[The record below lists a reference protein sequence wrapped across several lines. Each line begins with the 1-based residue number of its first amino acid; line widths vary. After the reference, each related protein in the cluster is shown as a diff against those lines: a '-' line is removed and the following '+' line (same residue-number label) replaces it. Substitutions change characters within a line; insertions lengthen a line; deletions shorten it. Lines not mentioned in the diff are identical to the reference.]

1 MTLKAV
7 GLKAVRGNRL
17 GLLSIA
23 VCGALLVGCTATDP
37 NAQNT
42 GGGSDAVINVALG
55 SDVDLFDPHMFRTD
69 ASYVVTA
76 NVYEPLLRQKYEEQG
91 GALQGTDEYEGG
103 LAESW
108 EISED
113 GKEAVFKLREEAKF
127 SDGTPVTS
135 ADVKYTFERAMLGP
149 GYITALLPFIGIDK
163 PEQIETPDDH
173 TVVLRPSFKS
183 PLFERFMTFQVFGAI
198 NSKAAEQHA
207 TKQDPWATEWMT
219 DNVTASSAYDLG
231 EVTRGQ
237 QTTLEPNPEYWARD
251 EVRNGGIRMR
261 AVPDPDQR
269 ALLLRSGDLDV
280 ADSLPPR
287 LVSQLEDDPSLNVFR
302 LPSSRITYLGMNNK
316 IKPFDDKRVRQA
328 ISYAIPYQDIIDKVQ
343 FGYASLAKGP
353 VPPAMTSSAGE
364 ELWPYE
370 TNLEKAKQLMEQAGA
385 KGFSTELVVRQAQ
398 PQDAEAA
405 VFIQDALREIGVNVT
420 IERLPDAAYYQRLN
434 EHSLPMFLHDWFSW
448 GEDPFFQMS
457 FLLKSGSFTNY
468 ADYSNTEFDALLKK
482 GTFELD
488 PEQRAEISRQAQ
500 EIAIDDAP
508 WAFLYSADYIVAAR
522 KGVSGVTR
530 PYDQTLRYEY
540 LTKTE

>member
-1 MTLKAV
+1 MTYRALRTKS
-7 GLKAVRGNRL
+7 LS
-17 GLLSIA
+17 LLAIA
-23 VCGALLVGCTATDP
+23 VSAALLAACTATDP
-37 NAQNT
+37 DT
-42 GGGSDAVINVALG
+42 EGSGAGREAVINVALG

-76 NVYEPLLRQKYEEQG
+76 NVYEPLLRQEYEDQD
-91 GALQGTDEYEGG
+91 GAMQGTDEYVGG

-108 EISED
+108 EVSAD
-113 GKEAVFKLREEAKF
+113 GLEAVFHLREDATF
-127 SDGTPVTS
+127 ADGTPVTS

-149 GYITALLPFIGIDK
+149 GYITALLPFIGIEK
-163 PEQIETPDDH
+163 PEQIETPDEI
-173 TVVLRPSFKS
+173 TFVLRPSFKS

-198 NSKAAEQHA
+198 NSEVAKQNA
-207 TKQDPWATEWMT
+207 TKEDPWSTEWMK
-219 DNVTASSAYDLG
+219 DNVTSSGAYELG
-231 EVTRGQ
+231 EVSRGQ
-237 QTTLEPNPEYWARD
+237 QTMLEPNPEYWAHD
-251 EVRNGGIRMR
+251 EVMNAGIRMR

-287 LVSQLEDDPSLNVFR
+287 LVSQLEDDPELNVFR

-316 IKPFDDKRVRQA
+316 IKPFDDERVRQA

-370 TNLEKAKQLMEQAGA
+370 TNLDKAKQLMEESGQED
-385 KGFSTELVVRQAQ
+385 FSTELVVRQAQ

-405 VFIQDALREIGVNVT
+405 VFIQDALLEIGVNVE

-448 GEDPFFQMS
+448 GEDPFFQMT
-457 FLLKSGSFTNY
+457 FLLKSEAFTNY
-468 ADYSNTEFDALLKK
+468 ANYSNTEFDALLEK

-488 PEQRAEISRQAQ
+488 PETRAAISRQAQ
-500 EIAIDDAP
+500 EMAINDAP

-522 KGVSGVTR
+522 KGITGVTR
-530 PYDQTLRYEY
+530 PYDQTLRFEY
-540 LTKTE
+540 LSKTE

>member
-1 MTLKAV
+1 M
-7 GLKAVRGNRL
+7 KAVRGKRL
-17 GLLSIA
+17 GLLATA
-23 VCGALLVGCTATDP
+23 VCSALLVGCTATDP
-37 NAQNT
+37 NAQNSDIDT
-42 GGGSDAVINVALG
+42 GSGGDAVINVALG

-76 NVYEPLLRQKYEEQG
+76 NVYEPLLRQKYEDQG

-113 GKEAVFKLREEAKF
+113 GKEAVFKLRPEATF
-127 SDGTPVTS
+127 ADGAAVTS
-135 ADVKYTFERAMLGP
+135 TDVKYTFERAMLGP
-149 GYITALLPFIGIDK
+149 GYITALLPFIGIEK
-163 PEQIETPDDH
+163 PSQIETPDEH

-207 TKQDPWATEWMT
+207 TKQDPWATAWFK
-219 DNVTASSAYDLG
+219 DNVTPSGAYELT
-231 EVTRGQ
+231 EVNRGRE
-237 QTTLEPNPEYWARD
+237 TTLKPNPEYWARD
-251 EVRNGGIRMR
+251 EVKNAGVRLR

-269 ALLLRSGDLDV
+269 VLLLRSGDLDL

-287 LVSQLEDDPSLNVFR
+287 LVSQLEDDPALNVFR

-316 IKPFDDKRVRQA
+316 IAPFNDKRVRQA

-343 FGYASLAKGP
+343 FGYASLAKSP

-364 ELWPYE
+364 ELWPYA
-370 TNLEKAKQLMEQAGA
+370 TNVEKAKQLMEESGKQGIE
-385 KGFSTELVVRQAQ
+385 TQLVVRQAQ

-405 VFIQDALREIGVNVT
+405 VFIQDALREIGVNVD

-448 GEDPFFQMS
+448 GEDPFFQMG
-457 FLLKSGSFTNY
+457 FLLKSGAFTNY
-468 ADYSNTEFDALLKK
+468 ADYSNPEFDALLEK

-488 PEQRAEISRQAQ
+488 SDKRAEISRQAQ
-500 EIAIDDAP
+500 EIAIQDAP

-522 KGVSGVTR
+522 KGVSGVSR
-530 PYDQTLRYEY
+530 PYDQTLRFEY
-540 LTKTE
+540 LSKAE

>member
-1 MTLKAV
+1 MTFRALRTKS
-7 GLKAVRGNRL
+7 LS
-17 GLLSIA
+17 LLSIA
-23 VCGALLVGCTATDP
+23 VSAALVAGCTATDP
-37 NAQNT
+37 DA
-42 GGGSDAVINVALG
+42 GGSGAGREAVINVALG

-76 NVYEPLLRQKYEEQG
+76 NVYEPLLRQKYADEG
-91 GALQGTDEYEGG
+91 GALQGTDEYVGG
-103 LAESW
+103 LAERW
-108 EISED
+108 EVSDD
-113 GKEAVFKLREEAKF
+113 GLEAVFHLREDATF
-127 SDGTPVTS
+127 ADGKPITS

-149 GYITALLPFIGIDK
+149 GYITALLPFIGIEK
-163 PEQIETPDDH
+163 PEQIETPDEN
-173 TVVLRPSFKS
+173 TFVLRPSFKS

-198 NSKAAEQHA
+198 NSAVAEEHA
-207 TKQDPWATEWMT
+207 TKQDPWATEWMK
-219 DNVTASSAYDLG
+219 DNVTSSGAYQLG
-231 EVTRGQ
+231 EVSRGQ
-237 QTTLEPNPEYWARD
+237 QTVLEPNPEYWASD
-251 EVRNGGIRMR
+251 DVMNAGIRMR

-269 ALLLRSGDLDV
+269 VLLLRSGDLDV

-287 LVSQLEDDPSLNVFR
+287 LVSQLEDDPELNVFR

-316 IKPFDDKRVRQA
+316 IKPLDDERVRQA

-370 TNLEKAKQLMEQAGA
+370 TNLEKAKQLMDESGEQ
-385 KGFSTELVVRQAQ
+385 GFTTELVVRQAQ

-405 VFIQDALREIGVNVT
+405 VFIQDALREIGVNVE

-457 FLLKSGSFTNY
+457 FLLKSGAFTNY
-468 ADYSNTEFDALLKK
+468 ADYSNAEFDALLEK

-488 PEQRAEISRQAQ
+488 PEKRAEISRQAQ
-500 EIAIDDAP
+500 EIAIGDAP

-522 KGVSGVTR
+522 KGVTGVTR
-530 PYDQTLRYEY
+530 PYDQTLRFEY
-540 LTKTE
+540 LSKTE

>member
-1 MTLKAV
+1 MTFRALRTKS
-7 GLKAVRGNRL
+7 LS
-17 GLLSIA
+17 LLSIA
-23 VCGALLVGCTATDP
+23 VSAALVAGCTATDP
-37 NAQNT
+37 DA
-42 GGGSDAVINVALG
+42 GGSGAGREAVINVALG

-76 NVYEPLLRQKYEEQG
+76 NVYEPLLRQKYADEG
-91 GALQGTDEYEGG
+91 GALQGTDEYVGG
-103 LAESW
+103 LAERW
-108 EISED
+108 EVSED
-113 GKEAVFKLREEAKF
+113 GLEAVFHLREDATF
-127 SDGTPVTS
+127 ADGKPITS

-149 GYITALLPFIGIDK
+149 GYITALLPFIGIEK
-163 PEQIETPDDH
+163 PEQIETPDEN
-173 TVVLRPSFKS
+173 TFVLRPSFKS

-198 NSKAAEQHA
+198 NSAVAEEHA
-207 TKQDPWATEWMT
+207 TKQDPWATEWMK
-219 DNVTASSAYDLG
+219 DNVTSSGAYQLG
-231 EVTRGQ
+231 EVSRGQ
-237 QTTLEPNPEYWARD
+237 QTMLEPNPEYWASD
-251 EVRNGGIRMR
+251 DVMNAGIRMR

-269 ALLLRSGDLDV
+269 VLLLRSGDLDV

-287 LVSQLEDDPSLNVFR
+287 LVSQLEDDPELNVFR

-316 IKPFDDKRVRQA
+316 IKPLDDERVRQA

-370 TNLEKAKQLMEQAGA
+370 TNLEKAKQLMDESGEQ
-385 KGFSTELVVRQAQ
+385 GFTTELVVRQAQ

-405 VFIQDALREIGVNVT
+405 VFIQDALREIGVNVE

-457 FLLKSGSFTNY
+457 FLLKSGAFTNY
-468 ADYSNTEFDALLKK
+468 ADYSNAEFDALLEK

-488 PEQRAEISRQAQ
+488 PEKRAEISRQAQ
-500 EIAIDDAP
+500 EIAIGDAP

-522 KGVSGVTR
+522 KGVTGVTR
-530 PYDQTLRYEY
+530 PYDQTLRFEY
-540 LTKTE
+540 LSKTE

>member
-1 MTLKAV
+1 MTFRAL
-7 GLKAVRGNRL
+7 RTQSL

-23 VCGALLVGCTATDP
+23 VSAALVAGCTATDP
-37 NAQNT
+37 DA
-42 GGGSDAVINVALG
+42 GGSGAGREAVINVALG

-76 NVYEPLLRQKYEEQG
+76 NVYEPLLRQEYADES
-91 GALQGTDEYEGG
+91 GALQGTDEYVGG

-108 EISED
+108 ELSDD
-113 GKEAVFKLREEAKF
+113 GREAVFHLREDATF
-127 SDGTPVTS
+127 ADGKPVTS

-149 GYITALLPFIGIDK
+149 GYITALLPFIGIEK
-163 PEQIETPDDH
+163 PEQIETPDEH
-173 TVVLRPSFKS
+173 TFVLRPSFKS

-198 NSKAAEQHA
+198 NSEVAEEHA
-207 TKQDPWATEWMT
+207 TKQDPWATEWMK
-219 DNVTASSAYDLG
+219 DNVTASGAYQLG
-231 EVTRGQ
+231 EVSRGQ
-237 QTTLEPNPEYWARD
+237 QTMLEPNPEYWGSDDVMNA
-251 EVRNGGIRMR
+251 GIRMR

-269 ALLLRSGDLDV
+269 VLLLRSGDLDV

-287 LVSQLEDDPSLNVFR
+287 LVSQLEDDPELNVFR

-316 IKPFDDKRVRQA
+316 IKPFDDERVRQA

-370 TNLEKAKQLMEQAGA
+370 TDLEKAKQLMDESGE
-385 KGFSTELVVRQAQ
+385 KGFTTELVVRQAQ

-405 VFIQDALREIGVNVT
+405 VFIQDALREIGVNVE

-448 GEDPFFQMS
+448 GEDPFFQMT
-457 FLLKSGSFTNY
+457 FLLKSGAFTNY
-468 ADYSNTEFDALLKK
+468 ADYSNADFDALLEK

-488 PEQRAEISRQAQ
+488 PEKRAEISRQAQ
-500 EIAIDDAP
+500 EIAIGDAP

-522 KGVSGVTR
+522 KGVTGVTR
-530 PYDQTLRYEY
+530 PYDQTLRFEY
-540 LTKTE
+540 LSKTE

>member
-1 MTLKAV
+1 MTFRALRTKS
-7 GLKAVRGNRL
+7 LS
-17 GLLSIA
+17 LLSIA
-23 VCGALLVGCTATDP
+23 VSAALVAGCTATDP
-37 NAQNT
+37 DP
-42 GGGSDAVINVALG
+42 GGSGAGREAVINVALG

-76 NVYEPLLRQKYEEQG
+76 NVYEPLLRQEYADES
-91 GALQGTDEYEGG
+91 GALQGTDEYVGG

-108 EISED
+108 EVSDD
-113 GKEAVFKLREEAKF
+113 GLEAVFHLREDATF
-127 SDGTPVTS
+127 ADGKPVTS

-149 GYITALLPFIGIDK
+149 GYVTALLPFIGIEK
-163 PEQIETPDDH
+163 PEQMEAPDEH
-173 TVVLRPSFKS
+173 TFVLRPSFKS

-198 NSKAAEQHA
+198 NSAVAEEHA
-207 TKQDPWATEWMT
+207 TKQDPWAIEWMKE
-219 DNVTASSAYDLG
+219 NVTASGAYQLG
-231 EVTRGQ
+231 EVSRGQ
-237 QTTLEPNPEYWARD
+237 QTMLEPNPEYWASD
-251 EVRNGGIRMR
+251 DVMNAGIRMR

-269 ALLLRSGDLDV
+269 VLLLRSGDLDV

-287 LVSQLEDDPSLNVFR
+287 LVSQLEDDPELNVFR

-316 IKPFDDKRVRQA
+316 IKPFDDERVRQA

-370 TNLEKAKQLMEQAGA
+370 TNLEKAKQLMEESGET
-385 KGFSTELVVRQAQ
+385 GFTTELVVRQAQ

-405 VFIQDALREIGVNVT
+405 VFIQDALREIGVNVE

-448 GEDPFFQMS
+448 GEDPFFQMT
-457 FLLKSGSFTNY
+457 FLLKSGAFTNY
-468 ADYSNTEFDALLKK
+468 ADYSNADFDALLEK

-488 PEQRAEISRQAQ
+488 PEKRAEISRQAQ
-500 EIAIDDAP
+500 EIAIGDAP

-522 KGVSGVTR
+522 KGVTGVTR
-530 PYDQTLRYEY
+530 PYDQTLRFEY
-540 LTKTE
+540 LSKTE

>member
-1 MTLKAV
+1 MTFRALRTKS
-7 GLKAVRGNRL
+7 LS
-17 GLLSIA
+17 LLSIA
-23 VCGALLVGCTATDP
+23 VSAALVAGCTATDP
-37 NAQNT
+37 DT
-42 GGGSDAVINVALG
+42 GGSGAGREAVINVALG

-76 NVYEPLLRQKYEEQG
+76 NVYEPLLRQKYADEG
-91 GALQGTDEYEGG
+91 GALQGTDEYVGG

-108 EISED
+108 EVSDD
-113 GKEAVFKLREEAKF
+113 GLEAVFHLREDATF
-127 SDGTPVTS
+127 ADGKPVTS

-149 GYITALLPFIGIDK
+149 GYITALLPFIGIEK
-163 PEQIETPDDH
+163 PEQIETPDEN
-173 TVVLRPSFKS
+173 TFVLRPSFKS

-198 NSKAAEQHA
+198 NSAVAEEHA
-207 TKQDPWATEWMT
+207 TKQDPWATEWMK
-219 DNVTASSAYDLG
+219 DNVTSSGAYELG
-231 EVTRGQ
+231 EVSRGQ
-237 QTTLEPNPEYWARD
+237 QTMLEPNPEYWASD
-251 EVRNGGIRMR
+251 DVMNAGIRMR

-269 ALLLRSGDLDV
+269 VLLLRSGDLDV

-287 LVSQLEDDPSLNVFR
+287 LVSQLEDDPELNVFR

-316 IKPFDDKRVRQA
+316 IKPFDDERVRQA

-370 TNLEKAKQLMEQAGA
+370 TNLDKAKQLMEESGQED
-385 KGFSTELVVRQAQ
+385 FSTELVVRQAQ

-405 VFIQDALREIGVNVT
+405 VFIQDALREIGVNVE

-448 GEDPFFQMS
+448 GEDPFFQMT
-457 FLLKSGSFTNY
+457 FLLKSGAFTNY
-468 ADYSNTEFDALLKK
+468 ADYSNTEFDALLEK

-488 PEQRAEISRQAQ
+488 PETRAEISRQAQ
-500 EIAIDDAP
+500 EMAINDAP

-522 KGVSGVTR
+522 KGITGVTR
-530 PYDQTLRYEY
+530 PYDQTLRFEY
-540 LTKTE
+540 LSKTE